1 MRTRRRKFFVSGFV
15 AILGRPNAGKSTL
28 LNRFLDTKLAIVSSK
43 PQTTRTTI
51 QGVLTSEEYQ
61 IVFVDTP
68 GLHKAD
74 SLMNRQMMEMISETL
89 DGKDV
94 LLYVVDATQPFSPQD
109 DEALNVLSATQTPVL
124 LVLNKIDC
132 VKEKAQLLPLIE
144 AFGARR
150 PFAEIIPV
158 SAATGEGAGALHKAI
173 LARMPKGPAWF
184 PADHLT
190 DQPERFLAAEIVR
203 EKILAVTRQE
213 VPHSVAVLVDSWEEQ
228 PKLLRISATIYVEK
242 QGQKAIIVGAKGAM
256 LKRIGTE
263 ARMEIEGFLGRKV
276 FLGLFV
282 KVQPN
287 WREDPGFLKE
297 LDWRSMAGTDESAAE
312 G

>member
-1 MRTRRRKFFVSGFV
+1 MRTRRRKSFVSGFV

-51 QGVLTSEEYQ
+51 QGVLTSDSYQ
-61 IVFVDTP
+61 LIFIDTP

-94 LLYVVDATQPFSPQD
+94 LLYVVDATQPFTPRD

-132 VKEKAQLLPLIE
+132 VKEKAHLLPLIE
-144 AFGARR
+144 AYRARR

-158 SAATGEGAGALHKAI
+158 SAVTGEGASALHKAI

-184 PADHLT
+184 PAEHLT

>member
-1 MRTRRRKFFVSGFV
+1 MRARRRKAFVSGFA

-28 LNRFLDTKLAIVSSK
+28 LNRILETKLAIISSK

-51 QGVLTSEEYQ
+51 QGVLTSDDYQ
-61 IVFVDTP
+61 LVFVDTP

-74 SLMNRQMMEMISETL
+74 SLLNRQMMEAISEAL

-94 LLYVVDATQPFSPQD
+94 LLYLADVTLPFTPQD
-109 DEALNVLSATQTPVL
+109 EEALGVLSGTDTPVI
-124 LVLNKIDC
+124 LVLNKIDR
-132 VKEKAQLLPLIE
+132 VKEKIQMLPVID
-144 AFGARR
+144 AYRQRR
-150 PFAEIIPV
+150 EFVECVPV
-158 SAATGEGAGALHKAI
+158 SAATGEGVDQLLKEI
-173 LARMPKGPAWF
+173 LSRMPKGPAWF
-184 PADHLT
+184 PADYLT

-203 EKILAVTRQE
+203 EKIMGATRQE
-213 VPHSVAVLVDSWEEQ
+213 VPHSVAVLIDSWDEQ

-242 QGQKAIIVGAKGAM
+242 PGQKAIILGAKGSM

-263 ARMEIEGFLGRKV
+263 ARMELEGFLDRKV

-297 LDWRSMAGTDESAAE
+297 LDWRSMAGTDPAANQ
-312 G
+312 